1 MPSAFV
7 SFIVKRSLI
16 LLVGTERRGG
26 VNSEVSVLLKKDS
39 QHLVGGEGRK

>member
-1 MPSAFV
+1 M
-7 SFIVKRSLI
+7 

-26 VNSEVSVLLKKDS
+26 VNSEVLLKKDS